1 MNLERKIKSIMEF
14 NDFHKWV
21 HREYGMN
28 LSAYKSEQL
37 NRRISSLMGRLD
49 ISSLEE
55 YRKIIVSDSEQRERF
70 FDFITINVTEFFRNP
85 ELFKEL
91 EQIIKKS
98 LIHKNE
104 SLKIWSAACSI
115 GCEPYSLA
123 IMLDKLSVKN
133 NVKIIA
139 TDIDRNALA
148 KAEKGVYT
156 LDEIKNVKKEDLDK
170 YFEKIDDNYCVG
182 KNIKSMVTFRKHDLI
197 TEKYEGGFD
206 LIVCRN
212 VVIYFKSDA
221 KMEVYSKLAG
231 ALNKGGFLFVGGTES
246 IYDYKKVGLERVST
260 FIYKKL

>member
-1 MNLERKIKSIMEF
+1 MKLEREIKSIMEF
-14 NDFHKWV
+14 DDFHKWV
-21 HREYGMN
+21 YREYGMN

-49 ISSLEE
+49 ISSLDE
-55 YRKIIVSDSEQRERF
+55 YKKVIISDKEQRERF
-70 FDFITINVTEFFRNP
+70 FDFITINVTEFF
-85 ELFKEL
+85 
-91 EQIIKKS
+91 
-98 LIHKNE
+98 KNGG
-104 SLKIWSAACSI
+104 LKIWSAACSI

-148 KAEKGVYT
+148 KAEKGIYT
-156 LDEIKNVKKEDLDK
+156 FDEIKNVKKEDLDK
-170 YFEKIDDNYCVG
+170 YFEKIDDNYCVC
-182 KNIKSMVTFRKHDLI
+182 KKIKSMVTFRKHDLI

-221 KMEVYSKLAG
+221 KMEVYSKLSD

-246 IYDYKKVGLERVST
+246 IYDYNKVGLERVST

>member
-98 LIHKNE
+98 LIHKN
-104 SLKIWSAACSI
+104 
-115 GCEPYSLA
+115 
-123 IMLDKLSVKN
+123 
-133 NVKIIA
+133 
-139 TDIDRNALA
+139 
-148 KAEKGVYT
+148 
-156 LDEIKNVKKEDLDK
+156 
-170 YFEKIDDNYCVG
+170 
-182 KNIKSMVTFRKHDLI
+182 
-197 TEKYEGGFD
+197 
-206 LIVCRN
+206 
-212 VVIYFKSDA
+212 
-221 KMEVYSKLAG
+221 
-231 ALNKGGFLFVGGTES
+231 
-246 IYDYKKVGLERVST
+246 
-260 FIYKKL
+260 

>member
-170 YFEKIDDNYCVG
+170 YFEKI
-182 KNIKSMVTFRKHDLI
+182 
-197 TEKYEGGFD
+197 
-206 LIVCRN
+206 
-212 VVIYFKSDA
+212 VIYFKSDA

>member
-1 MNLERKIKSIMEF
+1 MEF

-206 LIVCRN
+206 LIV
-212 VVIYFKSDA
+212 VIYFKSDA

>member
-1 MNLERKIKSIMEF
+1 MKLEREIKSIMEF
-14 NDFHKWV
+14 DDFHKWV
-21 HREYGMN
+21 YREYGMN

-49 ISSLEE
+49 ISSLDE
-55 YRKIIVSDSEQRERF
+55 YKKVIISDKEQRERF

-98 LIHKNE
+98 LLHKNGG
-104 SLKIWSAACSI
+104 LKIWSAACSI

-148 KAEKGVYT
+148 KAEKGIYT
-156 LDEIKNVKKEDLDK
+156 FDEIKNVKKEDLDK
-170 YFEKIDDNYCVG
+170 YFEKI
-182 KNIKSMVTFRKHDLI
+182 
-197 TEKYEGGFD
+197 
-206 LIVCRN
+206 
-212 VVIYFKSDA
+212 VIYFKSDA
-221 KMEVYSKLAG
+221 KMEVYSKLSD

-246 IYDYKKVGLERVST
+246 IYDYNKVGLERVST

>member
-1 MNLERKIKSIMEF
+1 MKIF
-14 NDFHKWV
+14 
-21 HREYGMN
+21 
-28 LSAYKSEQL
+28 
-37 NRRISSLMGRLD
+37 
-49 ISSLEE
+49 
-55 YRKIIVSDSEQRERF
+55 
-70 FDFITINVTEFFRNP
+70 
-85 ELFKEL
+85 
-91 EQIIKKS
+91 
-98 LIHKNE
+98 
-104 SLKIWSAACSI
+104 
-115 GCEPYSLA
+115 
-123 IMLDKLSVKN
+123 
-133 NVKIIA
+133 A
-139 TDIDRNALA
+139 TYIDRNALA

-170 YFEKIDDNYCVG
+170 YFEKIDDNYCVS

>member
-1 MNLERKIKSIMEF
+1 MKLEREIKSIMEF
-14 NDFHKWV
+14 DDFHKWV
-21 HREYGMN
+21 YREYGMN

-49 ISSLEE
+49 ISSLDE
-55 YRKIIVSDSEQRERF
+55 YKKVIISDKEQRERF

-98 LIHKNE
+98 LLHKNGG
-104 SLKIWSAACSI
+104 LKIWSAACSI

-148 KAEKGVYT
+148 KAEKGIYT
-156 LDEIKNVKKEDLDK
+156 FDEIKNVKKEDLDK
-170 YFEKIDDNYCVG
+170 YFEKIDDNYC
-182 KNIKSMVTFRKHDLI
+182 VTFRKHDLI

-221 KMEVYSKLAG
+221 KMEVYSKLSD

-246 IYDYKKVGLERVST
+246 IYDYNKVGLERVST

>member
-1 MNLERKIKSIMEF
+1 
-14 NDFHKWV
+14 
-21 HREYGMN
+21 
-28 LSAYKSEQL
+28 
-37 NRRISSLMGRLD
+37 
-49 ISSLEE
+49 
-55 YRKIIVSDSEQRERF
+55 
-70 FDFITINVTEFFRNP
+70 
-85 ELFKEL
+85 
-91 EQIIKKS
+91 
-98 LIHKNE
+98 
-104 SLKIWSAACSI
+104 CSI

-170 YFEKIDDNYCVG
+170 YFEKIDDNYCVS